1 MVFFSFSWK
10 YKVLFLPI
18 FMTLTC
24 LYSIYIMFQ
33 AINGAEMNLTAATE
47 KSIDNSNI
55 FRSVDE
61 EIKKL
66 NLEIKNLILLD
77 SKNKIRKK
85 MVETIRL
92 SSEIEETL
100 FKLKEKNN
108 EESRLIDLYDKF
120 IKIKP
125 IRMKIIKA
133 SRKNLDDKA
142 ISLSDSIQ
150 PFVDE
155 VSLIAKE
162 LIDREHSEL
171 KLALSANKLLMESVK
186 FDVVISIL
194 SICLVTY
201 VFVLYFVRSLVL
213 PLIRIQKK
221 MKDIASGNL
230 IENKGKV
237 NSISRDEVEQI
248 FNSVSDIV
256 SKFSKVISEVSD
268 SSELVSKSVIR
279 VEATSEKIEKVSV
292 SLKQCVDLVENEAKQ
307 VLLNTQ
313 EVSHNIELV
322 QAEVNTLVEV
332 GQSQS
337 KKVSHYI
344 SRKVLDFDEMK
355 SQMDLMVDISKNM
368 TSSVNEIT
376 NISDVINSISDQT
389 NLLALN
395 AAIEAARAGEQGR
408 GFAVVADEVRNLA
421 KRTSDAVNEISE
433 LTNNITR
440 QVKSNSES
448 LESFSTFIFNLS
460 GEFCLISKDADKVSE
475 SVVDLSDLIK
485 KYNYAIE
492 GLKSSNKHITDKFL
506 PIMEVSEKSK
516 KYSDDLVEI
525 KINLNSSSSFLRE
538 NISYFSV

>member
-1 MVFFSFSWK
+1 
-10 YKVLFLPI
+10 
-18 FMTLTC
+18 
-24 LYSIYIMFQ
+24 
-33 AINGAEMNLTAATE
+33 
-47 KSIDNSNI
+47 
-55 FRSVDE
+55 
-61 EIKKL
+61 
-66 NLEIKNLILLD
+66 
-77 SKNKIRKK
+77 
-85 MVETIRL
+85 
-92 SSEIEETL
+92 
-100 FKLKEKNN
+100 
-108 EESRLIDLYDKF
+108 
-120 IKIKP
+120 
-125 IRMKIIKA
+125 
-133 SRKNLDDKA
+133 
-142 ISLSDSIQ
+142 
-150 PFVDE
+150 
-155 VSLIAKE
+155 
-162 LIDREHSEL
+162 
-171 KLALSANKLLMESVK
+171 VK
-186 FDVVISIL
+186 FDVVTSIL

-221 MKDIASGNL
+221 MKDVASGNL

-237 NSISRDEVEQI
+237 NPISRDEVEQI

-279 VEATSEKIEKVSV
+279 VETTSEKIEKVSV
-292 SLKQCVDLVENEAKQ
+292 SLKQCVDLVENETKQ

-344 SRKVLDFDEMK
+344 NRKVLDFDEMK
-355 SQMDLMVDISKNM
+355 SQMDSMVDISRNM
-368 TSSVNEIT
+368 TNSVNEIT

-433 LTNNITR
+433 LTNNITG

-475 SVVDLSDLIK
+475 SVVNLSDLIK

-506 PIMEVSEKSK
+506 PIMDVSEKSK

-525 KINLNSSSSFLRE
+525 KISLNSSSSFLRE
-538 NISYFSV
+538 NISYFSI

>member
-1 MVFFSFSWK
+1 MIFFSFSWK

-66 NLEIKNLILLD
+66 NLEIKNLILLE

>member
-1 MVFFSFSWK
+1 
-10 YKVLFLPI
+10 
-18 FMTLTC
+18 
-24 LYSIYIMFQ
+24 MFQ

-66 NLEIKNLILLD
+66 NLEIKNLILLE

-194 SICLVTY
+194 FICLVTY

>member
-85 MVETIRL
+85 MVETIKL